1 MYLLQNKGFS
11 FIEALFAITLIFFIA
26 AYLLPQFPKLEK
38 AAFLQR
44 LEMYASEVA
53 LNGAKLVR
61 DYGITKG
68 QFEIDQIMYDWHYN
82 AGEICVTYTFE
93 KEMYKRCVSNE

>member
-11 FIEALFAITLIFFIA
+11 FIESLFAITLIFFIA

-38 AAFLQR
+38 TALMQR

-53 LNGAKLVR
+53 FNGAKLVR
-61 DYGITKG
+61 DYGIMNG
-68 QFEIDQIMYDWHYN
+68 QFEIDQIMYHWQYN

-93 KEMYKRCVSNE
+93 KELYERCVSKD